1 MLQRSPRRKLFKEY
15 ARRLQRRFPHLKEDI
30 CTRLAHLNRQWKE
43 LESQITG
50 RRAVDDASSEVVL
63 VDDVMR
69 SPVFD
74 AESPNEQSFLS
85 MSADLEA
92 DLDMLRVC

>member
-15 ARRLQRRFPHLKEDI
+15 ARRLQRRFPNLKEDI
-30 CTRLAHLNRQWKE
+30 CARLAHLNRQWKE
-43 LESQITG
+43 LETQITG
-50 RRAVDDASSEVVL
+50 KKRDDRSPDIAFVDDAL
-63 VDDVMR
+63 R

-74 AESPNEQSFLS
+74 EESLNEQSFLS

-92 DLDMLRVC
+92 DLDMLKVT

>member
-50 RRAVDDASSEVVL
+50 RKSDDQLDVAVVDDAL
-63 VDDVMR
+63 R

-74 AESPNEQSFLS
+74 AENMNEQSFLS